1 MSEPSEE
8 KAINTKFKVSIKQ
21 LTGLVDAYRQRTF
34 DEDLKYV
41 KGEFGGIEGLAEKL
55 YTDLKNG
62 INPSVDLDERDM
74 VYGTN
79 AKDPL
84 KVTGF

>member
-8 KAINTKFKVSIKQ
+8 KAINTKFKVTIKQ
-21 LTGLVDAYRQRTF
+21 LTGLIDAYRQRTF
-34 DEDLKYV
+34 DEDMKYI
-41 KGEFGGIEGLAEKL
+41 KGEFGGIDGLAEKL

-62 INPSVDLDERDM
+62 ITPIDLEERDL
-74 VYGTN
+74 VYGSN
-79 AKDPL
+79 AKDQL

>member
-8 KAINTKFKVSIKQ
+8 KAINTKFKVTIKQ
-21 LTGLVDAYRQRTF
+21 LTALIDCYRQRTF
-34 DEDLKYV
+34 DEDMKYI
-41 KGEFGGIEGLAEKL
+41 KGEFGGIDGLAEKL

-62 INPSVDLDERDM
+62 ITPVDLEERDLA
-74 VYGTN
+74 YGSN
-79 AKDPL
+79 AKDQL

>member
-21 LTGLVDAYRQRTF
+21 LTGLIDSYRQRTF
-34 DEDLKYV
+34 DEDMKYI
-41 KGEFGGIEGLAEKL
+41 KGEFGGIDGLAEKL

-62 INPSVDLDERDM
+62 ITPVDLEERDLA
-74 VYGTN
+74 YGSN
-79 AKDPL
+79 AKDQL